1 MKIEYFFPVF
11 KEDNIKEYLTN
22 FKKTDFF
29 KKNEN
34 YKFLF
39 VCHKEDKANLEY
51 LSKEALKN
59 ENYKILVSDKNFTYN
74 DAFSFS
80 ISHFKSDIVLLG
92 DTKILRIDLVF
103 EKCLEKYDKKA
114 SVVHI
119 IKKHTGF
126 KGFWK
131 NLGIK
136 IYNFFVKIFTG
147 KKDRCNVI
155 STGLIDKHVIDVLK
169 VLPHKNCFLKNTKNL
184 KGFETRSIYIDSKTK
199 TYKLNFKQKT
209 AFLISSFVSL
219 GLSFVLLALQILL
232 NILIKDS
239 LISYN
244 IISTILILV
253 SFITTS
259 ILFPKHIFD
268 VRNREN
274 RKVEFVIEEIN
285 KD

>member
-11 KEDNIKEYLTN
+11 KEDNIKEYLSN

-29 KKNEN
+29 KNNKD

-39 VCHKEDKANLEY
+39 VCFKEDKTNLEY

-59 ENYKILVSDKNFTYN
+59 ENYKILVSDKEFTYN

-80 ISHFKSDIVLLG
+80 INHFKADVVLLG
-92 DTKILRIDLVF
+92 DTKISRLDLVF

-126 KGFWK
+126 RGFWK
-131 NLGIK
+131 NLSLK
-136 IYNFFVKIFTG
+136 IYNFFIKIFTG

-155 STGLIDKHVIDVLK
+155 SLGLIDKNVMDVLK
-169 VLPHKNCFLKNTKNL
+169 VLPHKNCFLKNTKSL
-184 KGFETRSIYIDSKTK
+184 KGFETRSIYIDAKTK

-209 AFLISSFVSL
+209 GFLIGTCVSL
-219 GLSFVLLALQILL
+219 GLSVLLIALQILL
-232 NILIKDS
+232 NVLIKDS
-239 LISYN
+239 LVVYN
-244 IISTILILV
+244 IIGTIVALV
-253 SFITTS
+253 ALTTTS

-268 VRNREN
+268 IRNREN
-274 RKVEFVIEEIN
+274 RKKEFNIEEIN